1 MASVGEG
8 TAEVSHSG
16 LASEVLQI
24 SNLLAQQ
31 SSNKSGGSYK
41 FSMND
46 FEDGDSNESFELNRD
61 DALQLIGVL
70 NSRERDIAKRELSS
84 LLARLDRR
92 AVEGIVRRLYATLQ
106 RKNQEIAQLETEAA
120 GSKKIKGPGAG
131 RSTSLPG
138 QPKRRLQS
146 PRGDSQTLP
155 GAVESQSKDSL
166 VAPRS
171 PRDSCASGTLFSPRR
186 AKEGGQYQSFKAMQ
200 EQQQAEYLKF
210 LQERAGCR
218 PEEGS
223 PRGSAS
229 PRDSARMPQVFRR
242 LTAPA
247 TPPSDQMARIAVAH
261 MGANKAQVSF
271 GGALAESSD
280 ASQYLDALL
289 EAHHSEVAARA
300 EDLTT
305 YIKQSPRVSEE
316 KAREIFDRLY
326 KNGKDARVR
335 RRVYAELGLLVEQA
349 KEAQLCTFEPRL
361 PLAKYPDGFQ
371 PQESVNERLYR
382 DSFERRRRRQE
393 AKQSVPLP
401 SFRPNASINSTTSR
415 RSEGGMSPRDTV
427 CSEGLGFD
435 DGRLTAE
442 GSSRRQNS
450 PTHERLFRD
459 HADRRARQAHR
470 EDAMADWRKHTFKP
484 DISMS
489 QATGP
494 QIARSGN
501 FLDQLETGRSDEDGG
516 DLQTFTISGRPTVP
530 IRTSTHPAF
539 DQELSDEEDYKVMQ
553 DSNFESPS
561 KDMSSIEAT
570 SPIEQA
576 SSYKL
581 HPAAAAQQ
589 AAKEEEDHYDYE
601 QPALSAEPE
610 LPETQ
615 DIGQPQEAEE
625 PPAAAAAD
633 VDAAASSESKAQPAE
648 EETYDMPAVDKLSE
662 VCKDLRAE
670 SEKTGA
676 QPSDLDYRTPD
687 MYLNP
692 QGPEPPSG
700 QASRQTSRDMQ
711 PVRRQWV
718 QTQPQLPSAAAA
730 AAAAATAVRQTSPDM
745 KTSPELPVSVSRQDS
760 AYSASGYSQSNSPSV
775 PYRHFSGRILTPR
788 ESSGNI
794 SVVSN
799 GRPGNFSPRTAFIG
813 TAGQPTSI
821 PVSQPPGF
829 VASQPQVQPAGVVF
843 AAWPAGSTQVQDA
856 APQVASPGLPVQSPR
871 GVVSPGLPA
880 RLPAN
885 RYIPQPQQVITP
897 IPFQAQQ
904 PHHPTMQFSP
914 RGMWQVPTMPQVLR

>member
-305 YIKQSPRVSEE
+305 YIKQSP
-316 KAREIFDRLY
+316 DR
-326 KNGKDARVR
+326 K
-335 RRVYAELGLLVEQA
+335 
-349 KEAQLCTFEPRL
+349 
-361 PLAKYPDGFQ
+361 
-371 PQESVNERLYR
+371 
-382 DSFERRRRRQE
+382 
-393 AKQSVPLP
+393 
-401 SFRPNASINSTTSR
+401 
-415 RSEGGMSPRDTV
+415 
-427 CSEGLGFD
+427 
-435 DGRLTAE
+435 
-442 GSSRRQNS
+442 
-450 PTHERLFRD
+450 
-459 HADRRARQAHR
+459 
-470 EDAMADWRKHTFKP
+470 
-484 DISMS
+484 
-489 QATGP
+489 
-494 QIARSGN
+494 
-501 FLDQLETGRSDEDGG
+501 
-516 DLQTFTISGRPTVP
+516 
-530 IRTSTHPAF
+530 
-539 DQELSDEEDYKVMQ
+539 
-553 DSNFESPS
+553 
-561 KDMSSIEAT
+561 
-570 SPIEQA
+570 
-576 SSYKL
+576 
-581 HPAAAAQQ
+581 
-589 AAKEEEDHYDYE
+589 
-601 QPALSAEPE
+601 
-610 LPETQ
+610 
-615 DIGQPQEAEE
+615 
-625 PPAAAAAD
+625 
-633 VDAAASSESKAQPAE
+633 
-648 EETYDMPAVDKLSE
+648 
-662 VCKDLRAE
+662 
-670 SEKTGA
+670 
-676 QPSDLDYRTPD
+676 
-687 MYLNP
+687 
-692 QGPEPPSG
+692 
-700 QASRQTSRDMQ
+700 
-711 PVRRQWV
+711 
-718 QTQPQLPSAAAA
+718 
-730 AAAAATAVRQTSPDM
+730 
-745 KTSPELPVSVSRQDS
+745 
-760 AYSASGYSQSNSPSV
+760 
-775 PYRHFSGRILTPR
+775 
-788 ESSGNI
+788 
-794 SVVSN
+794 SVV
-799 GRPGNFSPRTAFIG
+799 
-813 TAGQPTSI
+813 
-821 PVSQPPGF
+821 
-829 VASQPQVQPAGVVF
+829 
-843 AAWPAGSTQVQDA
+843 
-856 APQVASPGLPVQSPR
+856 
-871 GVVSPGLPA
+871 
-880 RLPAN
+880 
-885 RYIPQPQQVITP
+885 
-897 IPFQAQQ
+897 
-904 PHHPTMQFSP
+904 
-914 RGMWQVPTMPQVLR
+914 